1 MIIGIGARRG
11 VNKEEVISAIEAAL
25 AEVEK
30 KIDDIDMFASSKLK
44 ENETGLL
51 EAVNLFGKDIKFLS
65 EEEINLYDA
74 PSGSQA
80 NRFGLTGVAEPSAL
94 ALSKKKELILRK
106 KVYGRITI
114 AIAE

>member
-25 AEVEK
+25 AEAGMK
-30 KIDDIDMFASSKLK
+30 SDDIDMFASSTLK

-51 EAVNLFGKDIKFLS
+51 EAVNVLGKEIKFLS
-65 EEEINLYDA
+65 EEEINLYEA